1 MPIPSKQP
9 KETSSDYLARCMSDS
24 KMLSEYPEAPQRYAV
39 CSAQLKSEKM
49 SNKRISFDYDGV
61 ASTDAGRKAIKER
74 LAGGDI
80 VYIISARSKKSE
92 IVGAYD
98 GIIPAQRIYA
108 TGSNEAK
115 VRTITSLRMV
125 VHYDNNKDVIDTINK
140 NTNTLGKLWE

>member
-92 IVGAYD
+92 IIGAYD

-115 VRTITSLRMV
+115 VRTIISLRMV

>member
-92 IVGAYD
+92 IIGAYD

-115 VRTITSLRMV
+115 VRTIVSLRMV